1 MKTNR
6 TADISIQE
14 AKWQNGK
21 NENFAKKQ
29 IENCTYIYHNRIDKN
44 RAAEGLLL
52 SERPKN
58 MIGKDSTL
66 VWKLGMA
73 LVHQLEEF
81 ALVE

>member
-1 MKTNR
+1 MELFLVEILIYLGRK
-6 TADISIQE
+6 A
-14 AKWQNGK
+14 
-21 NENFAKKQ
+21 
-29 IENCTYIYHNRIDKN
+29 NCTYIYHNRIDKN